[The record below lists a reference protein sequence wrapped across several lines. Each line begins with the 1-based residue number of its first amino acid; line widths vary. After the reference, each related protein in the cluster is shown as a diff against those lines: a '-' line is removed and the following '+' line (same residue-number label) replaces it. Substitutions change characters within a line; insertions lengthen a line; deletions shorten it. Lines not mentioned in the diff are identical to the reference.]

1 MKKGYVVQR
10 NTAKTYTSTG
20 GMEMSVPPN
29 TEYSVVFKDG
39 EDERLFCDV
48 KDCYRDSKGIAEGIA
63 ASLNKGDIIL
73 PLEI

>member
-1 MKKGYVVQR
+1 MKKGYIVQR

-29 TEYSVVFKDG
+29 TEYSVLAKDG
-39 EDERLFCDV
+39 EYEKVVANIPDHFQNPKE
-48 KDCYRDSKGIAEGIA
+48 IAEGIA